1 LLLPVLSFNSICSV
15 VLAGYPLHSPESYF
29 EYFKVRNVSTI
40 IRLNKKIYDKARFV
54 AGGFQHV
61 DLFFVDGSTP
71 SDLIME
77 HFLSICESAPG
88 AIAVHCKGMLTW
100 KLKAFIK

>member
-1 LLLPVLSFNSICSV
+1 VLK
-15 VLAGYPLHSPESYF
+15 GYPLHSPESYF

-88 AIAVHCKGMLTW
+88 AIAVHCKGTW
-100 KLKAFIK
+100 AIAHCTLLHFFHN

>member
-1 LLLPVLSFNSICSV
+1 M
-15 VLAGYPLHSPESYF
+15 HSPESYF

-77 HFLSICESAPG
+77 HFLSVCESAPG
-88 AIAVHCKGMLTW
+88 AIAVHCKGIHSYDLIQQ
-100 KLKAFIK
+100 IKRILVDSSEKVL

>member
-1 LLLPVLSFNSICSV
+1 
-15 VLAGYPLHSPESYF
+15 
-29 EYFKVRNVSTI
+29 VRNVTTI
-40 IRLNKKIYDKARFV
+40 IRLNKKIYDKTRFV

-77 HFLSICESAPG
+77 HFLSVCESTPG
-88 AIAVHCKGMLTW
+88 AIAVHCKGIVANRLGNCHFADIDTENTRALA
-100 KLKAFIK
+100 KRL